1 MVKSKIGSLSSADA
15 TEEKGDDHVV
25 DDVAD
30 DLKLQQVMSPSA
42 LSYLSGVMKTQ
53 LDHTYSAL
61 QRMQKRRE
69 ASKNIGKAEWQS
81 DVKGYMEEFSY
92 ISSMMLLDTNRN
104 ISMMGPLTSN
114 IYELN
119 KQLNIGDLEKA
130 VLYKSISRYVSM
142 PTNVFIN
149 SNDKKVFL
157 YYLSLRINDKL
168 DGVIAVEIETD
179 SLFKKILENESLV
192 LINILNDSNQMIYSD
207 FPNNIL
213 KYNDFINAAEIMN
226 GNITWTLE
234 SYPTVNSLSKRNTI
248 IPWVVFIIG
257 CITSILVSLSIFLG
271 LKEKLNLEV
280 ISKQSEEQAKLLNI
294 IDSLPDFIG
303 ISDLKG
309 NLQYHNKSAKLLV
322 GLPEDYDMSQKNI
335 KDMHPSHIIEMMEK
349 TIIPTVFKKDMWK
362 GNSFLLHA
370 NGREI
375 PVSQIITLY
384 RDKNRSPVC
393 FTTIMRD
400 ITEQNEID
408 RIKKEFISTVSHE
421 LRTPLTSIRGS
432 LGLIIG
438 SFSKDLPEKI
448 NKLLKI
454 ASNNSERLI
463 LLINDILDI
472 DKIASGQMRFNMKEE
487 IFSYITQQAV
497 QENMSYAEKFNTN
510 INLEPINKN
519 IKINIDA
526 DRYAQVLSNLLS
538 NAAKFS
544 KSGGNIDVT
553 TKKIKNNIRI
563 SVQDYGNGI
572 PEKFRSQIF
581 NKFYQVDSS
590 SIRSKGGTGL
600 GLHISKEIVEKMG
613 GKIGFDIKT
622 NKGTIFWVEFP
633 IINDRKKDKR
643 NYSIIEENSS
653 KHNLLQVLHVED
665 NIDLS
670 NLLNAALQD
679 KVNVINAPTLK
690 DAKRILQQQNF
701 STIIIDIYLPDGSG
715 EELLDYIIENVD
727 KIPPVLIFSATE
739 MPKDLNKIVTKSIV
753 KSKMSEDKIIKTILS
768 LVEEHN

>member
-1 MVKSKIGSLSSADA
+1 LISLCIKNITNKFRLFQTIPLLIMLISLSVMYGWFVNSQSLVQIMPSFAPMQFNTALCFLLLSIGLITLNTRFRTLGMTVVLSASLISLLTLLQYICNSNYGIDMLFVDPFTETKTSNPGRMAPNTSIAMILTSIALYMSHSKNNITDNKYYIITVAIIGNLVFALGIVPVIGYLTDVEAAYGWSDLTRMAIHTAICFSLIGGCVLINLWTKSKVLLTWLSLTAGSGLLIVSLS
-15 TEEKGDDHVV
+15 
-25 DDVAD
+25 
-30 DLKLQQVMSPSA
+30 LA
-42 LSYLSGVMKTQ
+42 LAVSSQNKVSFNTGLSIHTNNLSGVMKTQ

-157 YYLSLRINDKL
+157 YYLPLRINDKL

-234 SYPTVNSLSKRNTI
+234 SYPTVNSLSKRNAI

-384 RDKNRSPVC
+384 RDQNRSPVC

-544 KSGGNIDVT
+544 KSGGNIDVRH
-553 TKKIKNNIRI
+553 IK
-563 SVQDYGNGI
+563 
-572 PEKFRSQIF
+572 
-581 NKFYQVDSS
+581 
-590 SIRSKGGTGL
+590 
-600 GLHISKEIVEKMG
+600 
-613 GKIGFDIKT
+613 
-622 NKGTIFWVEFP
+622 
-633 IINDRKKDKR
+633 
-643 NYSIIEENSS
+643 
-653 KHNLLQVLHVED
+653 
-665 NIDLS
+665 LS
-670 NLLNAALQD
+670 
-679 KVNVINAPTLK
+679 
-690 DAKRILQQQNF
+690 
-701 STIIIDIYLPDGSG
+701 
-715 EELLDYIIENVD
+715 
-727 KIPPVLIFSATE
+727 SAT
-739 MPKDLNKIVTKSIV
+739 
-753 KSKMSEDKIIKTILS
+753 
-768 LVEEHN
+768 